1 MNCSDLR
8 TIVSTR
14 GLQTARLDAASRAHL
29 ADCDLCHIWHRD
41 EVLRLALTSLRV
53 PQPSPGFADRVI
65 ERAVA
70 AHRGERPAK
79 PWAAAAALVL
89 AVSVALTLA
98 TGLRETPATSTQEQ
112 IVATPQQAYQVINVV
127 IDSSTRHDDATV
139 TIRLA
144 EDLELEGYAGLHTIE
159 WQTDIEQG
167 RNLLALPVRAKTPRG
182 GEIMIALSYG
192 GASEREMRIQV
203 DAG

>member
-1 MNCSDLR
+1 MNCNDIRSS
-8 TIVSTR
+8 V
-14 GLQTARLDAASRAHL
+14 TAQGFQADRLDAASREHL
-29 ADCDLCHIWHRD
+29 ADCDLCRAWYRD

-53 PQPSPGFADRVI
+53 PSPNAGFEDRAI

-70 AHRGERPAK
+70 AHGGARRPARH
-79 PWAAAAALVL
+79 WAAAAALALVVS
-89 AVSVALTLA
+89 AVVTVA
-98 TGLRETPATSTQEQ
+98 TGVRDTSAPMQEEV
-112 IVATPQQAYQVINVV
+112 VAAPQPTYQMINVV
-127 IDSSTRHDDATV
+127 IDSSTRRDDATL

-167 RNLLALPVRAKTPRG
+167 RNLLALPVRTKTSGG
-182 GEIMIALSYG
+182 GEIWIALSYG
-192 GASEREMRIQV
+192 GANEAEMRIQV